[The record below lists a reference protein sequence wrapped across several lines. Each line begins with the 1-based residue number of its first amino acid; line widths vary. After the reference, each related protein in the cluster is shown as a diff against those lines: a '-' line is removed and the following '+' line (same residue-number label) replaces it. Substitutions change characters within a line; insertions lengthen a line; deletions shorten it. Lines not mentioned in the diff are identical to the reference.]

1 MFCGSPTSLQQALL
15 TIKHTTRTPTGLQQ
29 SCHQDRLPK
38 CLQASSTLCNSQ
50 NGLFEPLQ
58 ASYTLSGWQNG
69 LTNHLKDSNL
79 QALLQF
85 NWTPRTS
92 HYGVRYIPQPQS
104 LHARW
109 PPAIRFATMRNSAF
123 QFCILCV
130 CLLCFD
136 NQAPGT
142 LYVFLFLLSLV
153 SLYVSCALITTLL
166 YLLHLKK
173 AYIHSLSSLSC
184 FIFTSYIYKYW
195 STHFPEICQIVCR
208 LIGQGVTIYVI

>member
-29 SCHQDRLPK
+29 SCHQDRLPE

-109 PPAIRFATMRNSAF
+109 PLAIRFATMRNSAF
-123 QFCILCV
+123 QFCIL
-130 CLLCFD
+130 LC
-136 NQAPGT
+136 
-142 LYVFLFLLSLV
+142 
-153 SLYVSCALITTLL
+153 VSCALITRLQEHYTFFFFCLVL
-166 YLLHLKK
+166 YLFMSHVLL
-173 AYIHSLSSLSC
+173 
-184 FIFTSYIYKYW
+184 
-195 STHFPEICQIVCR
+195 
-208 LIGQGVTIYVI
+208 